1 MQSTT
6 ITRITTGSLAA
17 LLAGSVGYGIHQT
30 NQADAARSTA
40 AAWQQEAAG
49 WQTAAASTQVANEK
63 LVRTYNNL
71 VTQTRQAEQAQTAA
85 AAVPATPVTAAVA
98 STPAP
103 AAPAVQAAPAQA
115 PTSQAS

>member
-40 AAWQQEAAG
+40 AAWQQEATG

-63 LVRTYNNL
+63 LVRTYNHL
-71 VTQTRQAEQAQTAA
+71 VTQTQQAQAT
-85 AAVPATPVTAAVA
+85 AVPATPVTAAVA

>member
-6 ITRITTGSLAA
+6 ITRITTGTLAA

-40 AAWQQEAAG
+40 AAWQQEASG
-49 WQTAAASTQVANEK
+49 WQSAATSTQVANEK
-63 LVRTYNNL
+63 LVRTYNRL
-71 VTQTRQAEQAQTAA
+71 VTQTQQAEQARANIAA
-85 AAVPATPVTAAVA
+85 PVTAVA
-98 STPAP
+98 ANPAP
-103 AAPAVQAAPAQA
+103 AAPVAQAAPAQA